1 MTSTSLQ
8 DIRWFVI
15 DDVAAIAKAVVAMIT
30 QSANAAIEQ
39 HGHFSL
45 VLAGGTT
52 PQAVY
57 HRLASSEQA
66 WAKWRLY
73 YGDERCLPPEHAER
87 NSQMVMET
95 GLAQRAG
102 AHYPI
107 PAELGAEAGATA
119 YAPLVAAALPFDMV
133 VLGMG
138 EDGHTASLF
147 PGHEMDGSALV
158 LPVHNAP
165 KPPPDRISLSPRAL
179 QSCSEMIVMVT
190 GSGKAAALQRWLQGE
205 PLPIALVTAACQGRV
220 TVVTDQREVLEGVA
234 SLV

>member
-1 MTSTSLQ
+1 MTGTPWQ

-15 DDVAAIAKAVVAMIT
+15 DDAAAIAKAVVAMIT
-30 QSANAAIEQ
+30 QSANTAIEQ
-39 HGHFSL
+39 HGRFSL

-52 PQAVY
+52 PQVVY
-57 HRLASSEQA
+57 QRLASSEQA
-66 WAKWRLY
+66 WAKWQLY

-107 PAELGAEAGATA
+107 PAELGAEAGAAA

-133 VLGMG
+133 LLGMG

-147 PGHEMDGSALV
+147 PGHEVDGSALV

-165 KPPPDRISLSPRAL
+165 KPPPDRISLSPKAL
-179 QSCSEMIVMVT
+179 QSCTEMIVMVT
-190 GSGKAAALQRWLQGE
+190 GSGKADALQRWLQGE
-205 PLPIALVTAACQGRV
+205 PLPIAQLTAACPGRV
-220 TVVTDQREVLEGVA
+220 TVMTDQREVLEGNPH
-234 SLV
+234 